1 MLKKSQKES
10 IVSVYSEALNAS
22 PSFILINYS
31 GSKVSEFEKLRKA
44 FRELDTKISVVK
56 NSLLQKATINT
67 DFEEYFSELRGE
79 TAIAL
84 LNDNYVEAA
93 KSFMDIKKETP
104 VFEIKF
110 GYIDGNV
117 ITVNQLE
124 AISKLPSREILIS
137 QFLSV
142 INQPAVKFLYAAKS
156 IPSSLVNVLNNLKD
170 KK

>member
-10 IVSVYSEALNAS
+10 IVSVYSEAINSS
-22 PSFILINYS
+22 PSFILINFS
-31 GSKVSEFEKLRKA
+31 GSKVLEFEKLRKA
-44 FRELDTKISVVK
+44 FRKLDTKVSVVK
-56 NSLLQKATINT
+56 NSLLKKATLDT
-67 DFEEYFSELRGE
+67 DFEKYFSELRGE

-93 KSFMDIKKETP
+93 KSFMDIKKESP
-104 VFEIKF
+104 AFEIKF

-117 ITVNQLE
+117 ITLNQLE

-142 INQPAVKFLYAAKS
+142 INQPAVKFLYVAKS
-156 IPSSLVNVLNNLKD
+156 IPSSLINVLNNLKD

>member
-1 MLKKSQKES
+1 MSKTKNFIFKGKQSFSSSKLDQIKVQFCKS
-10 IVSVYSEALNAS
+10 N
-22 PSFILINYS
+22 
-31 GSKVSEFEKLRKA
+31 
-44 FRELDTKISVVK
+44 ELDTKISVVK

-124 AISKLPSREILIS
+124 AISKLPSREVLIS

>member
-1 MLKKSQKES
+1 MLKKNQKQS
-10 IVSVYSEALNAS
+10 IVSLYSESLNSS
-22 PSFILINYS
+22 PSFILINFA
-31 GSKVSEFEKLRKA
+31 GTKVSEFEKLRNA
-44 FRELDTKISVVK
+44 FRNLDTKISVVK
-56 NSLLQKATINT
+56 NTLLQKATLNT
-67 DFEEYFSELRGE
+67 DFEQYFNELKGE

-84 LNDNYVEAA
+84 LNENYVEAA
-93 KSFMDIKKETP
+93 KSFMDIKKESP
-104 VFEIKF
+104 AFEIKF

-142 INQPAVKFLYAAKS
+142 INQPAVKFLYAVKS

>member
-1 MLKKSQKES
+1 MNKEEKVKVVEDLKGQLSDYKS
-10 IVSVYSEALNAS
+10 IYLTDIAGLDALQTS
-22 PSFILINYS
+22 
-31 GSKVSEFEKLRKA
+31 KLR
-44 FRELDTKISVVK
+44 RECFNSDIKLSVVK
-56 NSLLQKATINT
+56 NTLLQKATLNT
-67 DFEEYFSELRGE
+67 DFEQYFNELKGE

-84 LNDNYVEAA
+84 LNENYVEAA
-93 KSFMDIKKETP
+93 KSFMDIKKESP
-104 VFEIKF
+104 AFEIKF